1 MFLPKSKYKGP
12 FTATG
17 GDEELLV
24 KSTLKPYRG
33 EYIITYKNQYFNG
46 ATPQEAKYELI
57 LKKVHLEKEE
67 NKNKHKG
74 PQQTFIVPSE
84 ADYKNKYFDRHFA
97 KDLRSKKI
105 VEITLKESNRLKKV
119 PGNITVSLQWF
130 LEGPAKDTEYRGYIY
145 YGAETRNRKSVSEAT
160 KVMKGLDT
168 FLKDLG
174 EFVK

>member
-1 MFLPKSKYKGP
+1 M
-12 FTATG
+12 
-17 GDEELLV
+17 V

-33 EYIITYKNQYFNG
+33 DYIVTYKNQYFAG
-46 ATPQEAKYELI
+46 KTPQEAKEQLI
-57 LKKVHLEKEE
+57 LKSKYDEE
-67 NKNKHKG
+67 QANKDKHKG
-74 PQQTFIVPSE
+74 PQQTFIEPSE
-84 ADYKNKYFDRHFA
+84 ADYKNKYFDRYFA

-145 YGAETRNRKSVSEAT
+145 YGAETRNKKVVSEAT

>member
-1 MFLPKSKYKGP
+1 MFLPRSKYKGP
-12 FTATG
+12 FKAAG
-17 GDEELLV
+17 GSEELLV

-33 EYIITYKNQYFNG
+33 DYIVTYKNQYFAG
-46 ATPQEAKYELI
+46 KTPQEAKEQLI
-57 LKKVHLEKEE
+57 LKSKYDEE
-67 NKNKHKG
+67 QANKGKHEG

-84 ADYKNKYFDRHFA
+84 ADYKNKYFDRYFA

-145 YGAETRNRKSVSEAT
+145 YGAETRNKKAVLEAT